1 MSEMTKKTNGD
12 RPATQADLAG
22 AETALRSEMAG
33 MKTALQ
39 SEMSDM
45 KTELRSEMSDMKTEL
60 RSEMSDMKKE
70 LKADIARVAVGLV
83 KTQDRLQ
90 RVEENMATKADIR
103 TVIGHIDGLT
113 KGLSSYEYRLAV
125 RKHQLQDHER
135 RIDALEKS

>member
-33 MKTALQ
+33 MKTV
-39 SEMSDM
+39 
-45 KTELRSEMSDMKTEL
+45 LRSEMSDMKTEL